1 MNNIDLSSK
10 LNGVCMVAK
19 HRVDLNADLGE
30 GCANDEAL
38 LQLVSSA
45 NIACGFHAGDA
56 QTMLQSVRWALK
68 YGVAIGAH
76 PSFPDR
82 ENFGRTAMQLPPE
95 TVFAQVVY
103 QLGALA
109 AIALAEGGKMVHV
122 KPHGMLYNQAA
133 TDAVLAD
140 AIARAVHRV
149 DPTLTLVGLAGSELI
164 RAGERLGL
172 KTRQEV
178 FADRRYQSN
187 GNLVPRSEADALID
201 SDERALQQTLM
212 MVQQQVVVSR
222 DAVRVPV
229 QADTVCLHGDG
240 EHALAFARRLR
251 EAFRQQGIDV
261 IA

>member
-1 MNNIDLSSK
+1 MI
-10 LNGVCMVAK
+10 
-19 HRVDLNADLGE
+19 VDLNADLGE

-56 QTMLQSVRWALK
+56 QTMQQSVRWALK

-95 TVFAQVVY
+95 TVYAQVVY
-103 QLGALA
+103 QLGALG
-109 AIALAEGGKMVHV
+109 AITRAEGGKMVHV

-133 TDAVLAD
+133 TDALLAD
-140 AIARAVHRV
+140 AIARAVYDV
-149 DPTLTLVGLAGSELI
+149 DPALHLVGLAGSELI

-172 KTRQEV
+172 QTRQEV

-187 GNLVPRSEADALID
+187 GTLVPRSQPDAMIE
-201 SDERALQQTLM
+201 SDELALEQTLA
-212 MVQQQVVVSR
+212 MVREQKVLSR
-222 DAVRVPV
+222 EGVWVPV
-229 QADTVCLHGDG
+229 QADSVCLHGDG
-240 EHALAFARRLR
+240 EHALTFARRLR
-251 EAFRQQGIDV
+251 EAFGEQDIQVSAG
-261 IA
+261 

>member
-1 MNNIDLSSK
+1 M
-10 LNGVCMVAK
+10 GAK
-19 HRVDLNADLGE
+19 MTVDLNADLGE
-30 GCANDEAL
+30 GCADDEAL

-109 AIALAEGGKMVHV
+109 ALCHCEGGKMIHV

-133 TDAVLAD
+133 TDPQLAD
-140 AIARAVHRV
+140 IIARAVYSV
-149 DPTLTLVGLAGSELI
+149 DPALRLVGLAGSELI
-164 RAGERLGL
+164 RAAERAGL
-172 KTRQEV
+172 ATRQEV
-178 FADRRYQSN
+178 FADRRYQRD
-187 GNLVPRSEADALID
+187 GTLVPRSQPDALIE
-201 SDERALQQTLM
+201 SDEHALQQTLM
-212 MVQQQVVVSR
+212 MVQQQAVISR

-240 EHALAFARRLR
+240 QHALEFARRLR
-251 EAFRQQGIDV
+251 ETFREQGIIV
-261 IA
+261 KS